1 MQNVQRS
8 FSIRS
13 TADRLRRSSN
23 VLLTQSIRCVFG
35 PPLSCPIS
43 QWSALLLILVL
54 GRWGARARVAGTT
67 TEPGWILSQR
77 LCQWWHQSML
87 GLCLMGAHT
96 HSQTYKLTSQ
106 RPILQLLHPRRQ
118 LRYSG
123 HGCTSLTTLRRKLP
137 PIWGKTE
144 FHFGPFT
151 EFDRSARI
159 GVWLVLHG
167 TNIREG
173 INALTQLTNI
183 INYKLYQSQL
193 SFRRFKC

>member
-1 MQNVQRS
+1 MELSEKWQDPRRHGRPYLRS
-8 FSIRS
+8 ESCKMVWAS
-13 TADRLRRSSN
+13 CWNAARLTCAPTTLIS
-23 VLLTQSIRCVFG
+23 VLTSLTT
-35 PPLSCPIS
+35 
-43 QWSALLLILVL
+43 WALFCETVL
-54 GRWGARARVAGTT
+54 
-67 TEPGWILSQR
+67 
-77 LCQWWHQSML
+77 
-87 GLCLMGAHT
+87 GAHT

-144 FHFGPFT
+144 FHFGPYT

>member
-1 MQNVQRS
+1 MDFQKCCLSTTKNARKSRIEHPKNGIEWKVNMTDLS
-8 FSIRS
+8 SSILLS
-13 TADRLRRSSN
+13 HPSN
-23 VLLTQSIRCVFG
+23 TLPSKAEYWASDCVSDGTNRCWVR
-35 PPLSCPIS
+35 P
-43 QWSALLLILVL
+43 ILV
-54 GRWGARARVAGTT
+54 
-67 TEPGWILSQR
+67 
-77 LCQWWHQSML
+77 
-87 GLCLMGAHT
+87 LCLMGAHT

-144 FHFGPFT
+144 FHFGPYT

-173 INALTQLTNI
+173 INALALTQLTNTMFI
-183 INYKLYQSQL
+183 KIY
-193 SFRRFKC
+193 